1 MIRKQKAWR
10 IETNTNSS
18 TVTAEA
24 EGVVFFPGRPGWGMV
39 VSVTLAKTTVLEK
52 KDMDDFSKE
61 MKKRTL
67 HLFRTCLPMLVS
79 PRASRRLWTGFVIQ
93 LILGSRRIYEMTS

>member
-10 IETNTNSS
+10 TKTNTNSS

-39 VSVTLAKTTVLEK
+39 VSVTLAKTTVLE
-52 KDMDDFSKE
+52 
-61 MKKRTL
+61 R
-67 HLFRTCLPMLVS
+67 
-79 PRASRRLWTGFVIQ
+79 
-93 LILGSRRIYEMTS
+93 